1 MRVSLYMNFGTELP
15 HHYFILRMIMILLLL
30 IIIILRIL
38 SEISIKPCVQSSGLS
53 EIALAGMP
61 PLLLA
66 LCDTESKSHNQTLSK
81 FCQTECV
88 L

>member
-1 MRVSLYMNFGTELP
+1 M
-15 HHYFILRMIMILLLL
+15 LLSLL
-30 IIIILRIL
+30 IIIIL

-61 PLLLA
+61 PVLLA

-88 L
+88 LQS

>member
-1 MRVSLYMNFGTELP
+1 MLLP
-15 HHYFILRMIMILLLL
+15 LL
-30 IIIILRIL
+30 IIIIIL

-61 PLLLA
+61 PVLLA

-88 L
+88 LQS

>member
-1 MRVSLYMNFGTELP
+1 MLLP
-15 HHYFILRMIMILLLL
+15 LL
-30 IIIILRIL
+30 IIIIIIIIL

-66 LCDTESKSHNQTLSK
+66 LCDTESKSYNQTLSK
-81 FCQTECV
+81 FCQTQCV
-88 L
+88 FVSQRRTKVVLLAMVKS